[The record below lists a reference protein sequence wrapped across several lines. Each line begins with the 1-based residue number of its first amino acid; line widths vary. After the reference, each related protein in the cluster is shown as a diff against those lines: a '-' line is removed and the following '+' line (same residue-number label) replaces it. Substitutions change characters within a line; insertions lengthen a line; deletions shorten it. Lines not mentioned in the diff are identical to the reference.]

1 MTQQPS
7 GGGETNPATLPRN
20 RPLVLPEVYSGEG
33 DFDNWISHFES
44 VSAVNGWTNGNS
56 LLWIRMRLTGKA
68 HVAYTQLPH
77 VTQQT
82 YAEVKGALREHFEP
96 DSKRELY
103 KVQFES
109 RKKQAEENW
118 ADFGDDLMVLVNKA
132 FPNLQEE
139 AREQLAISK
148 YLDQLRDP
156 QVSFGFK
163 QRRPRKL
170 SEAVAATIELESYL
184 PRTNRISRIS
194 QSEEPPMTDQTI
206 AAIQS
211 TQKDLFGVVQK
222 LVERVEQLEQ
232 RPRINPQDQPQRLLR
247 GGGRRVITCLRC
259 GKEGHYARG
268 CAMPG
273 RRASLPP
280 TQGNATTSENIRHTH
295 TPEQF
300 SHSVPINNVS
310 SYVLSCSMGG
320 HIVSFLVDTG
330 AGVSL
335 LNKDAWDKLKSKQ
348 DTIFPAMS
356 HRLVG
361 VDGAPL
367 NVLGSAIIPITISGL
382 TFKHKFVIAE
392 KITADAILGLDFLEA
407 NECVLNLAKGEIA
420 IANKS
425 IPLLAKSHNNEV
437 CCSKITLIGNVKIPP
452 RSEMEITGRIHS
464 TTEGT
469 WLIEQPLSSKLYTNF
484 HCQDDCESSGSNS
497 NIASGKY

>member
-1 MTQQPS
+1 M
-7 GGGETNPATLPRN
+7 
-20 RPLVLPEVYSGEG
+20 
-33 DFDNWISHFES
+33 
-44 VSAVNGWTNGNS
+44 
-56 LLWIRMRLTGKA
+56 
-68 HVAYTQLPH
+68 AYTQLPH

-82 YAEVKGALREHFEP
+82 YAEVKGALRERFKP
-96 DSKRELY
+96 DSKPELY

-118 ADFGDDLMVLVNKA
+118 ADFGDNLMVLVNKA

-156 QVSFGFK
+156 QVSFEVK

-184 PRTNRISRIS
+184 PQTNRISRIS

-232 RPRINPQDQPQRLLR
+232 KPRINPQEQPQRLLR
-247 GGGRRVITCLRC
+247 DGGRRVITCLRC
-259 GKEGHYARG
+259 GREGHYARG

-273 RRASLPP
+273 RRANLPP
-280 TQGNATTSENIRHTH
+280 RQGNATTSENIRYIH

-335 LNKDAWDKLKSKQ
+335 LNKDVWDKLKSKQ

-407 NECVLNLAKGEIA
+407 NECVLNREIV

-425 IPLLAKSHNNEV
+425 ILLLAKSYNTEV
-437 CCSKITLIGNVKIPP
+437 CCSKITL
-452 RSEMEITGRIHS
+452 GR
-464 TTEGT
+464 
-469 WLIEQPLSSKLYTNF
+469 
-484 HCQDDCESSGSNS
+484 
-497 NIASGKY
+497 